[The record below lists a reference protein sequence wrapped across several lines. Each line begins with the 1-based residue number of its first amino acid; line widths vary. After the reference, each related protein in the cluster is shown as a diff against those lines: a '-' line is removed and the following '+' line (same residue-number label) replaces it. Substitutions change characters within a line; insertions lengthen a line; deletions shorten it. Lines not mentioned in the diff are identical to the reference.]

1 MLVLTITRTLTSSQ
15 NNYTVYC
22 HRKTKSFVRDKNY
35 LVLIRLLSLR
45 VNLGVLV
52 CSKIKITPTTLIGE
66 YRENY
71 DMDIP
76 RIIGYAIAILI
87 TILGIIVL
95 PYGIVLIVAGGLMM
109 WAVYKGGQKKSLKAF
124 QKIEDQMKKDSPE
137 KRDDNEELL

>member
-1 MLVLTITRTLTSSQ
+1 MLLYSPFR
-15 NNYTVYC
+15 
-22 HRKTKSFVRDKNY
+22 
-35 LVLIRLLSLR
+35 
-45 VNLGVLV
+45 
-52 CSKIKITPTTLIGE
+52 KIKITPTTLIGA

-71 DMDIP
+71 NVDIP
-76 RIIGYAIAILI
+76 RIIGHVIAILI
-87 TILGIIVL
+87 TILGIVVL